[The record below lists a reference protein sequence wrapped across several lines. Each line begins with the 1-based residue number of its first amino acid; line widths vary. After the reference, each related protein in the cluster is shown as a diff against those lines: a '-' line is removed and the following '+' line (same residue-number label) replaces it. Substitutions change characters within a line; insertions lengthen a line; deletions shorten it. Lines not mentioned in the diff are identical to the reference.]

1 MANGKVDTTH
11 SGWGKQIS
19 YVIAF
24 SAEGATD
31 VTRRYVRDASKH
43 GLDRSRCPEE
53 VLVWITDEIKNL
65 RRRDMDKEVRR
76 RLVMED
82 HREEKELRGY
92 VVSALAAE
100 MGRMNLGGRAQGE
113 ELKAPAERI
122 SGTQAWREAR
132 GEAGN
137 GDRERESREGR

>member
-1 MANGKVDTTH
+1 
-11 SGWGKQIS
+11 
-19 YVIAF
+19 
-24 SAEGATD
+24 
-31 VTRRYVRDASKH
+31 
-43 GLDRSRCPEE
+43 
-53 VLVWITDEIKNL
+53 
-65 RRRDMDKEVRR
+65 MDKEVRR

-100 MGRMNLGGRAQGE
+100 MGRMNFGGRANVLGE
-113 ELKAPAERI
+113 EPKAPAERI

-137 GDRERESREGR
+137 GMQEREREARDGR